1 MAWKAPQMLS
11 PPVHHLLEFST
22 FHWQPGQRMTPND
35 TYILIAVLWYD
46 ISYWCYIQFIHK
58 YIYIYIYLYL
68 FTHDIPCYLLV
79 SIVMM
84 YRYFIAFQSA
94 RLPFS
99 MHYLLLYHRNQ
110 SLCDGSLSLCY
121 LYSFVHSL
129 KLTAFS
135 HPKMDAW
142 KDWYPF
148 QVLPSRELT
157 YPPKIVFWRWF
168 SHSQGGICIHP
179 LEGNVSFREGLGLI
193 CFPSKNA
200 STSEASKNCPYGRGN
215 RVPYPGI
222 KGRWKWSTL
231 IPLW

>member
-1 MAWKAPQMLS
+1 MNGLEGTTDAVTPGPPFARILHVSLAAWS
-11 PPVHHLLEFST
+11 EE
-22 FHWQPGQRMTPND
+22 TPND

-142 KDWYPF
+142 KIDILF
-148 QVLPSRELT
+148 RC
-157 YPPKIVFWRWF
+157 YPP
-168 SHSQGGICIHP
+168 
-179 LEGNVSFREGLGLI
+179 GN
-193 CFPSKNA
+193 
-200 STSEASKNCPYGRGN
+200 
-215 RVPYPGI
+215 
-222 KGRWKWSTL
+222 
-231 IPLW
+231 